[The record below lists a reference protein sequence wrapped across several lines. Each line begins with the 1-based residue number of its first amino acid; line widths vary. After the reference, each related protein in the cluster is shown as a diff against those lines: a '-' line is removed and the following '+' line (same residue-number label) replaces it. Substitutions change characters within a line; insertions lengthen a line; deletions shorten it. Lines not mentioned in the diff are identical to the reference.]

1 MNILTNE
8 YFNNL
13 FTAQG
18 EIAHYNQRTES
29 TDVGRS

>member
-1 MNILTNE
+1 MNSLAHE
-8 YFNNL
+8 YFNYL

-29 TDVGRS
+29 IDVGRS